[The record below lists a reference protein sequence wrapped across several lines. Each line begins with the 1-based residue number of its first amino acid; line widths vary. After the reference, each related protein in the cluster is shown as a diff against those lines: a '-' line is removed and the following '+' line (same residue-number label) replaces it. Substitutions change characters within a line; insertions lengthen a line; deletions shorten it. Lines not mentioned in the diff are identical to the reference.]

1 MLPFLRA
8 LLFLA
13 LTILAMFNLYLL
25 DTVGESKFVTPDGI
39 VHLESYDIAYVIAD
53 YIVLIIRLF
62 ALIVIGSR
70 LIQVP
75 HDTDLD
81 HENEYLWHVHEG
93 FFLLI
98 ISTFSSTDLM
108 FDLFTGNAFR
118 IIHEDFENT
127 DVTNNQIHDVVRYSF
142 TILKSLAG
150 LIGGSIFVINFFGGY
165 IYNIKN
171 KQGKYKEKLKDEKM
185 EEISP
190 NSKLNLTSFVLE
202 ITIYVIGI
210 AISIIHGIFL
220 LPGTGPDTKHSDY
233 METRKEEFII
243 ELFHEVMLGIFCCAL
258 VTLSY
263 FKRGLASKKTKIA
276 SSFMF
281 RSIFLGLYTSALSTW
296 NLYSLNASERNNTLS
311 SGEIM
316 GPIIYYF
323 VTLLVTSVLNV
334 LDKRKKTIPHAKEVF
349 QDIYEHWSHKKI
361 VVLFWRIGI
370 LFGLSSLIMTA
381 FLVNTHWF
389 SVEVHAGT
397 LPANLKNFATTIEK
411 DIEDAGHALFQGL
424 KDLDPCRWGFNNN
437 EGDHKVIDKI
447 QYSYSSGGHTKNRDF
462 SYGDFITE
470 RDTGKSTCDCHD
482 THPCDCD
489 FINDVHANVTRAI
502 SDKERHIQDSSLSDL
517 DSFHSFSDITNDDYK
532 DSLRQCHS
540 TECDIVLGIAIASEV
555 AILSSN
561 LFSWIPF
568 LGEAGTAVDT
578 GAWFG
583 QIANRVGH
591 GVIKV
596 GYKLASAITNLAS
609 KLKKLSPLFSMIRKL
624 ANFGSK
630 AYFSAEV
637 DSYVIYVPILING
650 FFCFLVG
657 FWKRNNVQNSFK
669 DISNL
674 LHFFGP
680 LALANIMIAV
690 LLFVYP
696 FVVGKLFNELP
707 PFLLTAT
714 YTVEK
719 PLKMLRYAYIMSA
732 MGTILFMFSAALDS
746 LYLLRNKF
754 VSARRG
760 IATPIRK
767 LLRTIKDNTRYRL
780 RKFLGIKSAYKPG
793 ELEDQGIELTAL
805 VENGGWFENYFDL
818 NWLNAFMISA
828 PVFIIV
834 WIVYANDIEFISF
847 AYGPSKMFLKVL
859 SSFQTHTDVHH
870 HHEGLFHEIDNGIC
884 GLIGHAIEGA
894 IGSIIN
900 GIKDVAKDIFEKLE
914 HFFEVIFHFEEIV
927 NTFENAGKV
936 LIEIF
941 DDVWRQT
948 EKLIVLIIPIICT
961 FLMLFAAF
969 IKSYGN
975 RNGEYK
981 EDVQNAMDIIYSG
994 ILVFTYYNL
1003 LFIIL
1008 MQQIFKCVHSVDIK
1022 IVYFELVP
1030 GKLMFYGML
1039 ASLLNLM
1046 SMFSLYVS
1054 EMYSLR

>member
-1 MLPFLRA
+1 MLPFFRA
-8 LLFLA
+8 FFFLA
-13 LTILAMFNLYLL
+13 LTILTMFILYLL
-25 DTVGESKFVTPDGI
+25 DTIGSSKFVTPDGI
-39 VHLESYDIAYVIAD
+39 THLESYDVTYVISD
-53 YIVLIIRLF
+53 YIILIIQ
-62 ALIVIGSR
+62 LISMIVVGSR

-75 HDTDLD
+75 HDTEFD
-81 HENEYLWHVHEG
+81 HENDYLWHVHEG

-108 FDLFTGNAFR
+108 FDMFAGNAFR
-118 IIHEDFENT
+118 IIHEDFENI
-127 DVTNNQIHDVVRYSF
+127 DITNKQVHDVVRYTF

-150 LIGGSIFVINFFGGY
+150 LIGVTIFVTNYFGGY

-171 KQGKYKEKLKDEKM
+171 KKGKYKEEIKNEKIDA
-185 EEISP
+185 ISP

-202 ITIYVIGI
+202 ITIYIVGI
-210 AISIIHGIFL
+210 AISVIHGIFL
-220 LPGTGPDTKHSDY
+220 MPGTGPVTKHSDF
-233 METRKEEFII
+233 MESRKEEFII
-243 ELFHEVMLGIFCCAL
+243 ELFHEVMFGIFCCAL
-258 VTLSY
+258 VTLHY
-263 FKRGLASKKTKIA
+263 FKRGLSSKKTKIA

-281 RSIFLGLYTSALSTW
+281 RSIFLGLYTSAMSTW
-296 NLYSLNASERNNTLS
+296 NLYSLNVSKRNHPLS
-311 SGEIM
+311 TGEVM
-316 GPIIYYF
+316 GPILYYL
-323 VTLLVTSVLNV
+323 VTLIVTSILNV
-334 LDKRKKTIPHAKEVF
+334 LDKRKKTFSEIKETF

-370 LFGLSSLIMTA
+370 LLGLSSFIMTC
-381 FLVNTHWF
+381 FIVNAHWF
-389 SVEVHAGT
+389 SVQVHAGT

-411 DIEDAGHALFQGL
+411 DIEDAGHELFHGL
-424 KDLDPCRWGFNNN
+424 KQLDPCRWSFNNN
-437 EGDHKVIDKI
+437 EGDHKTIDKI
-447 QYSYSSGGHTKNRDF
+447 QYSYSSGGHVKRRDI
-462 SYGDFITE
+462 SYGDFVTE
-470 RDTGKSTCDCHD
+470 RDPGKSTCDCHD

-489 FINDVHANVTRAI
+489 FINDVHKNVTRAI

-517 DSFHSFSDITNDDYK
+517 DSFHSFSDIKNSDYK
-532 DSLRQCHS
+532 DSLRKCHS

-561 LFSWIPF
+561 LYSWLPF
-568 LGEAGTAVDT
+568 VGEASSVVDT

-596 GYKLASAITNLAS
+596 GYKLASSITNLAS

-624 ANFGSK
+624 ADFGSK
-630 AYFSAEV
+630 AYFSANV
-637 DSYVIYVPILING
+637 DSYVIYIPIMVNG

-657 FWKRNNVQNSFK
+657 FWKRNNVQDSFK

-674 LHFFGP
+674 LHFFIP
-680 LALANIMIAV
+680 LTLANIMIAV

-696 FVVGKLFNELP
+696 FVVGKLLDGLP
-707 PFLLTAT
+707 QFLLSAT

-719 PLKMLRYAYIMSA
+719 PLKMLRYAYMMSA

-746 LYLLRNKF
+746 LYLLREKF

-760 IATPIRK
+760 ITTPVRK
-767 LLRTIKDNTRYRL
+767 LLRTVKDNIRYRL
-780 RKFLGIKSAYKPG
+780 RKFIGIKSAYKPG
-793 ELEDQGIELTAL
+793 ELEEGVKLEAL
-805 VENGGWFENYFDL
+805 VENGGWFERFFDL
-818 NWLNAFMISA
+818 NWLNSFMISV

-847 AYGPSKMFLKVL
+847 GYGPSKMFLKVL
-859 SSFQTHTDVHH
+859 SSFQTHTDIHH
-870 HHEGLFHEIDNGIC
+870 HHEGLFDEIDNNLC

-894 IGSIIN
+894 LGSIVN

-927 NTFENAGKV
+927 DTFENTGKV

-948 EKLIVLIIPIICT
+948 EKLIVLLIPIICT
-961 FLMLFAAF
+961 CLMLFASF

-1003 LFIIL
+1003 LFILL
-1008 MQQIFKCVHSVDIK
+1008 MHQVFQTIHYVDIK
-1022 IVYFELVP
+1022 IVYFELIP

-1039 ASLLNLM
+1039 ASILNLV
-1046 SMFSLYVS
+1046 SLFSLYVS
-1054 EMYSLR
+1054 EMYRLS